1 MFRKLFKYE
10 WTAMMRAMFPIYG
23 ALLAVSLVNGL
34 LLNLG
39 LTGNGGLI
47 TLPAA
52 DYIQVIAMLAFA
64 AVMAAMAVF
73 TVVVIIQRFYK
84 GLLRQEGYLM
94 FTLPVKTWM
103 LAFSKACVSMVMA
116 LISMAVGFLSLG
128 LLFPTEIFP
137 LLLSCPRLFAGLFTE
152 ALSQD
157 TAGTLH
163 LSLFLLE
170 LLAAMIAGAF
180 GSLYH
185 LYLSMSL
192 GQLSKNHKIVFSVLW
207 YIVISTL
214 LNIAGV
220 ILLQFFIFL
229 PDIAD
234 LLDGSILAVHI
245 PGLALLFFGLAK
257 ALLFAFGTGWILDRK
272 LNL

>member
-23 ALLAVSLVNGL
+23 ALLAVSLINGL

-39 LTGNGGLI
+39 LTEKGGFGA
-47 TLPAA
+47 LPAA
-52 DYIQVIAMLAFA
+52 EYIRIIAIFAFV

-94 FTLPVKTWM
+94 FTLPVKTWK
-103 LAFSKACVSMVMA
+103 LTFSKACVSLVMA
-116 LISMAVGFLSLG
+116 LISMAVGCLALG
-128 LLFPTEIFP
+128 LLFPSGFFP
-137 LLLSCPRLFAGLFTE
+137 ALLSCFYTLAGLFAE
-152 ALSQD
+152 ALRRE
-157 TAGTLH
+157 TAETLH
-163 LSLFLLE
+163 LSLFFLE
-170 LLAAMIAGAF
+170 LLAAVIASAF

-192 GQLSKNHKIVFSVLW
+192 GQLSRNHKVAFSVLW

-214 LNIAGV
+214 LNIVGV
-220 ILLQFFIFL
+220 FLLQFFILL

-234 LLDGSILAVHI
+234 LLDGSILTVHI
-245 PGLALLFFGLAK
+245 LGLALLFFGLAK
-257 ALLFAFGTGWILDRK
+257 ALLFACGTGWILERK